1 MKKSILPIVACVGLM
16 SFMTACGNQN
26 AQAVTGR
33 ATPSNSE
40 VAEVLEED
48 SSLVDPETLTGLHS
62 LDDVFID
69 GDAYA
74 YVTLNDIE
82 VCLHALEVEKDDA
95 GKVYGKS
102 AEVIGVNKENH
113 PQIFGFVEASI
124 DGNYLATDG
133 TYIYSY
139 NDTSNTKF
147 TCKPE
152 TGFTMAESAYMES
165 DPETKEVQYVYLAS
179 KTADEVRSTDDTKFN
194 ELNEALKSL
203 SPIEFTVVGDGEASY
218 RELFVDKN
226 LEEYVEMSN
235 AAEEEIIEEFP
246 TELSSEELV
255 MEEVT
260 ASSSDLESAPEASI
274 SEKQ

>member
-1 MKKSILPIVACVGLM
+1 MKRTILPIVACVGLM

-26 AQAVTGR
+26 AQAVTNS

-40 VAEVLEED
+40 VSEAFEED
-48 SSLVDPETLTGLHS
+48 GSLVNPETLTGLHS
-62 LDDVFID
+62 LDDVFVD

-74 YVTLNDIE
+74 YITLNDIE
-82 VCLHALEVEKDDA
+82 ICLHALEVEKDDS

-102 AEVIGVNKENH
+102 AEVIGVNEENH

-124 DGNYLATDG
+124 DGDHLATDG

-139 NDTSNTKF
+139 NDISNAKF

-152 TGFTMAESAYMES
+152 TGFTMVESAYMEP
-165 DPETKEVQYVYLAS
+165 DPETNEVQYVYLAS

-203 SPIEFTVVGDGEASY
+203 SPIEFTIVGDGDASY

-226 LEEYVEMSN
+226 LEEYVEMSD
-235 AAEEEIIEEFP
+235 AVEEEIIEEFP

-255 MEEVT
+255 MEEVP
-260 ASSSDLESAPEASI
+260 ASSSEMESVPEASI